1 MDHKN
6 YFEGKIILMVG
17 SRTREKTVVLC
28 FALVRLHQEGLRSSA
43 QEGCG
48 AVGTGPEEA
57 MKMLRGLQHLCY
69 EDRLRELV
77 LFSLEKRRVLEILIV
92 ACQYLRGAYMEEGSQ
107 HFTLS
112 DSDRTRGND
121 FKLKE
126 EKFMLDVR
134 QQFFT
139 QRVVKTWIAQSVGTP
154 SLEVSRLDEA
164 LGSLSWWLAM
174 FFLDGD

>member
-1 MDHKN
+1 
-6 YFEGKIILMVG
+6 
-17 SRTREKTVVLC
+17 
-28 FALVRLHQEGLRSSA
+28 
-43 QEGCG
+43 
-48 AVGTGPEEA
+48 
-57 MKMLRGLQHLCY
+57 
-69 EDRLRELV
+69 
-77 LFSLEKRRVLEILIV
+77 
-92 ACQYLRGAYMEEGSQ
+92 MEEGSQ

-154 SLEVSRLDEA
+154 SLEVSMLDEA